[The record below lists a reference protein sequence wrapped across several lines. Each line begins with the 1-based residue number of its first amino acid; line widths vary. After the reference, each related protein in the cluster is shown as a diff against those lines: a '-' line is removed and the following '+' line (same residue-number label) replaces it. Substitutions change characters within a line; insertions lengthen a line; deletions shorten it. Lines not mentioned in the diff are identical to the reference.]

1 MLTKGYQFGGMNSGP
16 FGSPLLKK
24 ISILFSMRVNQQK
37 ASVWIFAFDVL
48 NRHYVGTTAG
58 KR

>member
-16 FGSPLLKK
+16 FVSPLLKK

-37 ASVWIFAFDVL
+37 ASVWIFAFDVF
-48 NRHYVGTTAG
+48 NRYYVGTTAG